1 MNATSSQLPQR
12 ALKKGAGRPRRL
24 TIDQILEAAQAIG
37 LDGLTMGAVAD
48 KLGVRITLLY
58 GYVANKEELVRLV
71 AARVSTDSPFP
82 KDVGQSWQ
90 DYIME
95 HGAVLYQLL
104 TGPGQLIA
112 QYFAG
117 GLGPEVELDRI
128 EAWLEV
134 LVEKG
139 LTAEQALNLYRQTGE
154 IIIGAAVTALH
165 ISAVNQS
172 GATFQEASQLAMQ
185 KRGSDQLPL
194 MASVYSS
201 FLAQKPMWQQS
212 ILALLKMVT
221 AERGEVKSDEF
232 WLNLQVQYE
241 KRAD

>member
-1 MNATSSQLPQR
+1 MTVIPPQR

-48 KLGVRITLLY
+48 KLGVRVTLLY

-71 AARVSTDSPFP
+71 AARVSTGSPFP
-82 KDVGQSWQ
+82 QDIGQSWQ
-90 DYIME
+90 AYVMD
-95 HGAVLYQLL
+95 HGSVLYELL

-134 LVEKG
+134 LVGRG
-139 LTAEQALNLYRQTGE
+139 LNADQALSLYRQTGE

-172 GATFQEASQLAMQ
+172 GVSFQEASRQAME
-185 KRGSDQLPL
+185 KRGKDQPPL
-194 MASVYSS
+194 LTSVYSS
-201 FLAQKPMWQQS
+201 FLEQKPMWQQS
-212 ILALLKMVT
+212 ILALLKVAT
-221 AERGEVKSDEF
+221 AERGEIKSEEF
-232 WLNLQVQYE
+232 WQNLHRQYE
-241 KRAD
+241 KRAG